1 MATTDRQNRLLIA
14 EDWRKIYTAFQQADF
29 KSYDFETIRRTMV
42 AYLRE
47 NYPDDFNDYI
57 ESSEYVAL
65 LDLIAYISQSLSF
78 RVDLNARENF
88 LETAERRNSVLRLAR
103 LINYNAKR
111 NTPATG
117 LLKFTSVA
125 TTENVVDSAG
135 TDLANVTVV
144 WNDGTNTNYRE
155 QFINI
160 LNAANTSGQTFGKPQ
175 ESDTIGGIK
184 TEIYTSNSNNTDLPI
199 FAFRRPISGI
209 DRSFEIVPATI
220 TDSENIYEKT
230 PIPGGGFTYVY
241 RTDGAGDTS
250 NNTGF
255 FALFKQG
262 GMANTEFDV
271 VDTTT
276 NFVQSINVN
285 NINNSDVW
293 LYSLDDFGQLE
304 KIWDK
309 VPTTVGNN
317 AIYNSLAK
325 NKRDVYNVVTKNND
339 AIDLVFGDGNFS
351 NLPSGRFRV
360 YYRVS
365 DNARYS
371 VQPGDMNGITFSLGY
386 TDKNGGAQTLTVT
399 ASLQQSV
406 YNATATESSDS
417 IKEKAPQAYYSQN
430 RMITAEDYNVVP
442 LSASQDIIKVKSV
455 NRSASGISRAKEIV
469 DPTGAYSNVSVFA
482 DDGILYRE
490 ETTPTFTFTFSNQNE
505 ILSTINNSVEAKLKD
520 STANQFFYL
529 KYGTKDL
536 STLTASWVSTTTGT
550 NTNTGYFNA
559 SGPLAIGEYATS
571 NLKYAKVGALVK
583 FTSPDT
589 REFLNGKLVTA
600 GTDNAE
606 DRAWVKIS
614 AVEGDGSNQGEG
626 NLESGVGPVTL
637 NNIIP
642 ANAVASSVFP
652 VFTTTFTTALKNDLI
667 ERISAY
673 EEFGLRYNE
682 ETSEWSVITSANLS
696 SENVFSLVNAGDTT
710 ATNLDQSWYFKFT
723 NDGNTYTVTYRS
735 LAYVFESEKQNKFH
749 FDKSEKMYDYTTG
762 RAVKD
767 FITVLKNNT
776 IPASGLGI
784 GYPINWQVVDTVE
797 ESDGYQDNR
806 KVKVGFFDQDDD
818 GVVDNPDIFDI
829 IVDPD
834 TSPTTKFVFFEK
846 YNSYNNIERFRPYA
860 ATNFV
865 VSKNETDI
873 TLPGSYTNGQLFYF
887 YDESENVIKKYDST
901 TVTLTT
907 TTDYIARRGRSAINF
922 QYKHHAGQ
930 DTRIDPSVSNIID
943 IFMLERS
950 YDDRFRTWLRKGGT
964 KPTASTSDQLRIS
977 YSGFLN
983 PLKGL
988 SDQIVY
994 HPVKY
999 KILFGSKADEEFQA
1013 TFKVVKNTGSNVTN
1027 AIIKTRVIQAIN
1039 EFFALDN
1046 FDFGDTFY
1054 FTELAAYVHQQLA
1067 PDLLTVVIVPNQCGQ
1082 GFGSLFQISGASDE
1096 IFISGATVDDVSIID
1111 ALGANQLEASGTVV
1125 TSTTTTT
1132 SSGRSTSAVS
1142 SVTSSTSGTGYSSGS
1157 SSSGSSS
1164 SGSSSSGSSSSGSGS
1179 SGSGY

>member
-1 MATTDRQNRLLIA
+1 MATTDRQNRLLVA

-65 LDLIAYISQSLSF
+65 LDLLAYLAQSLSF

-111 NTPATG
+111 NIPATG
-117 LLKFTSVA
+117 LLKFASVA
-125 TTENVVDSAG
+125 TTENVTDSSG
-135 TDLANVTVV
+135 TNLANTTVV
-144 WNDGTNTNYRE
+144 WNDGTNANYRE

-160 LNAANTSGQTFGKPQ
+160 LNAANASGQTFGKPA

-184 TEIYTSNSNNTDLPI
+184 TDIYNSSSNNTDLPI
-199 FAFRRPISGI
+199 FTFRRAVSGV
-209 DRSFEIVPATI
+209 DRTFEIVPATI
-220 TDSENIYEKT
+220 QNSESIYERT
-230 PIPGGGFTYVY
+230 PLPGGGFSYVY

-262 GMANTEFDV
+262 SMANTEFNIANPS
-271 VDTTT
+271 T
-276 NFVQSINVN
+276 NFVQALNVN

-293 LYSLDDFGQLE
+293 LYELDDFGQIENL
-304 KIWDK
+304 WDK

-317 AIYNSLAK
+317 AIYNSLATDSR
-325 NKRDVYNVVTKNND
+325 NIYNVVTKNND
-339 AIDLVFGDGNFS
+339 AVDLVFGDGNFS
-351 NLPSGRFRV
+351 NIPSGSFRT
-360 YYRVS
+360 YYRQS
-365 DNARYS
+365 DNATYS
-371 VQPGDMNGITFSLGY
+371 VQPADMTGITFALGY
-386 TDKNGGAQTLTVT
+386 TDKNGAPQTLTVS
-399 ASLQQSV
+399 ASLQQSI
-406 YNATATESSDS
+406 YNAAATESSDS
-417 IKEKAPQAYYSQN
+417 IKQKAPQAYYSQN

-442 LSASQDIIKVKSV
+442 LSASQEIIKVRSV
-455 NRSASGISRAKEIV
+455 NRTASGISRAKEII

-482 DDGILYRE
+482 EDGVLYRE
-490 ETTPTFTFTFSNQNE
+490 ETEPTFTFTFNNNNE
-505 ILSTINNSVEAKLKD
+505 ILSTINNSVESKLKEA
-520 STANQFFYL
+520 TARQFFYL

-536 STLTASWVSTTTGT
+536 SSLSASWVSTTTGT

-559 SGPLAIGEYATS
+559 GGPLAVGEFSTS
-571 NLKYAKVGALVK
+571 NLKYANVGSLVK

-600 GTDNAE
+600 GTDNAQ

-614 AVEGDGSNQGEG
+614 AVVGDGSNSGEG
-626 NLESGVGPVTL
+626 NLESGLGPVTL
-637 NNIIP
+637 NDIIP
-642 ANAVASSVFP
+642 ANAVLNAVFP
-652 VFTTTFTTALKNDLI
+652 VFTTTFTTVLKDDI
-667 ERISAY
+667 IDRINAY
-673 EEFGLRYNE
+673 EEFGLRFNE
-682 ETSEWSVITSANLS
+682 ESGEWSVITSANLS
-696 SENVFSLVNAGDTT
+696 ASSVFALTNAGDTT
-710 ATNLDQSWYFKFT
+710 ATNLDQSWFFKFT

-735 LAYVFESEKQNKFH
+735 LAYLFESEGQNKFH
-749 FDKSEKMYDYTTG
+749 YDKTEKVYDYTTG
-762 RAVKD
+762 TSVKD
-767 FITVLKNNT
+767 RIKVLKNNT
-776 IPASGLGI
+776 VPSTGLGI
-784 GYPINWQVVDTVE
+784 GYPINWQIVDTVE

-806 KVKVGFFDQDDD
+806 KVQVGFFDGDDD

-829 IVDPD
+829 IVDPE
-834 TSPTTKFVFFEK
+834 TSPATKFVFFEK
-846 YNSYNNIERFRPYA
+846 YLSYNNIERFRPYA
-860 ATNFV
+860 STNFIV
-865 VSKNETDI
+865 TQNEADI

-887 YDESENVIKKYDST
+887 YDSAENVIKKYDSST
-901 TVTLTT
+901 ITLST
-907 TTDYIARRGRSAINF
+907 TTDYRTRRGRANINF

-930 DTRIDPSVSNIID
+930 DTRIDPSVSNIVD
-943 IFMLERS
+943 IYMLERS
-950 YDDRFRTWLRKGGT
+950 YDARFRTWLKDGGT
-964 KPTASTSDQLRIS
+964 KPSASTSDQLRIS

-999 KILFGSKADEEFQA
+999 KILFGSKADNEFQA
-1013 TFKVVKNTGSNVTN
+1013 TFKVVKNTATNVTN
-1027 AIIKTRVIQAIN
+1027 AVIQTRVIQAIN

-1067 PDLLTVVIVPNQCGQ
+1067 PDLLSVVIVPNQSGQ
-1082 GFGSLFQISGASDE
+1082 SFGSLFQVSGADDE

-1111 ALGANQLEASGTVV
+1111 AISANQLAASGLVV
-1125 TSTTTTT
+1125 TSTTDTT
-1132 SSGRSTSAVS
+1132 SSTRSTSAVS
-1142 SVTSSTSGTGYSSGS
+1142 TVTSSSAGSGS
-1157 SSSGSSS
+1157 SSSS
-1164 SGSSSSGSSSSGSGS
+1164 SGS

>member
-1 MATTDRQNRLLIA
+1 MATTDRQNRLLVA

-65 LDLIAYISQSLSF
+65 LDLIAYLAQSLSF

-117 LLKFTSVA
+117 LLKFVSVA
-125 TTENVVDSAG
+125 TTENVTDSSG
-135 TDLANVTVV
+135 TNLSNTTVV
-144 WNDGTNTNYRE
+144 WNDGTNANYRE

-160 LNAANTSGQTFGKPQ
+160 LNAANSSGQTFGKPA
-175 ESDTIGGIK
+175 ESDTIGGIQ
-184 TEIYTSNSNNTDLPI
+184 TEIYNSSSNNTDLPI
-199 FAFRRPISGI
+199 FTFRRTVSGV
-209 DRSFEIVPATI
+209 DRTFEIVPATI
-220 TDSENIYEKT
+220 QDSESIYERT
-230 PIPGGGFTYVY
+230 PLPGGGFSYVY

-262 GMANTEFDV
+262 SMSNSEFNIANPS
-271 VDTTT
+271 T
-276 NFVQSINVN
+276 NFVQALNVN

-293 LYSLDDFGQLE
+293 LYELDDFGQIENL
-304 KIWDK
+304 WDK

-317 AIYNSLAK
+317 AIYNSLGTDRR
-325 NKRDVYNVVTKNND
+325 NIYNVVTKNND

-351 NLPSGRFRV
+351 NIPSGAFRA
-360 YYRVS
+360 YYRQS
-365 DNARYS
+365 DNATYS
-371 VQPGDMNGITFSLGY
+371 VQPADMTGITFALGY
-386 TDKNGGAQTLTVT
+386 TDKNGAPQTLTVS
-399 ASLQQSV
+399 ASLQQSI
-406 YNATATESSDS
+406 YNAAATESSDS
-417 IKEKAPQAYYSQN
+417 IKQKAPQAYYSQN

-442 LSASQDIIKVKSV
+442 LSASQEIIKVRSV
-455 NRSASGISRAKEIV
+455 NRTASGISRAKEII

-482 DDGILYRE
+482 EDGVLYRE
-490 ETTPTFTFTFSNQNE
+490 ETEPAFTFTFNNNNE
-505 ILSTINNSVEAKLKD
+505 ILSTINNSVESKLKEA
-520 STANQFFYL
+520 TARQFFYL

-536 STLTASWVSTTTGT
+536 SSLSASWVSTTTGT

-559 SGPLAIGEYATS
+559 GGPLAVGGFSTS
-571 NLKYAKVGALVK
+571 NLKYAKVGSLVK

-600 GTDNAE
+600 GTDNAQ

-614 AVEGDGSNQGEG
+614 AVVGDGSNSGEG
-626 NLESGVGPVTL
+626 NLESGLGPITL
-637 NNIIP
+637 NDIIP
-642 ANAVASSVFP
+642 ANAVLNAVFP
-652 VFTTTFTTALKNDLI
+652 VFTTTFTTALKDDLI
-667 ERISAY
+667 DRINAY
-673 EEFGLRYNE
+673 EEFGLRFNE
-682 ETSEWSVITSANLS
+682 ETGEWSVITSANLS
-696 SENVFSLVNAGDTT
+696 ASSVFSITNAGDTT
-710 ATNLDQSWYFKFT
+710 ATNLDQSWFFKFT

-735 LAYVFESEKQNKFH
+735 LAYLFESEGQNKFH
-749 FDKSEKMYDYTTG
+749 YDKTEKVYDYTTG
-762 RAVKD
+762 TSVKD
-767 FITVLKNNT
+767 RIKVLKNNT
-776 IPASGLGI
+776 VPSTGLGI
-784 GYPINWQVVDTVE
+784 GYPINWQIVDTVE

-806 KVKVGFFDQDDD
+806 KVQVGFFDGDDD
-818 GVVDNPDIFDI
+818 GVVDNPEIFDI
-829 IVDPD
+829 IVDPE
-834 TSPTTKFVFFEK
+834 TSPATKFVFFEK
-846 YNSYNNIERFRPYA
+846 YLSYNNIERFRPYA
-860 ATNFV
+860 STNFV
-865 VSKNETDI
+865 VTQNETDI
-873 TLPGSYTNGQLFYF
+873 TLPGSYADGQLFYF
-887 YDESENVIKKYDST
+887 YDSAENVIKKYDSST
-901 TVTLTT
+901 ITLST
-907 TTDYIARRGRSAINF
+907 TTDYRARRGRSNINF

-930 DTRIDPSVSNIID
+930 DTRIDPSVSNIVD
-943 IFMLERS
+943 IYMLERS
-950 YDDRFRTWLRKGGT
+950 YDSRFRTWLKDGGT
-964 KPTASTSDQLRIS
+964 KPSASTSDQLRIS

-999 KILFGSKADEEFQA
+999 KILFGSKADSEFQA
-1013 TFKVVKNTGSNVTN
+1013 TFKVVKNTATNVTN
-1027 AIIKTRVIQAIN
+1027 AVIQTRVIQAIN

-1067 PDLLTVVIVPNQCGQ
+1067 PDLLSVVIVPNQSGQ
-1082 GFGSLFQISGASDE
+1082 SFGSLFQVSGADDE

-1111 ALGANQLEASGTVV
+1111 AISANQLAASGTVV
-1125 TSTTTTT
+1125 TSTTDTT
-1132 SSGRSTSAVS
+1132 SSTRSTSAVS
-1142 SVTSSTSGTGYSSGS
+1142 SVTSSSAGSGS
-1157 SSSGSSS
+1157 SSSS
-1164 SGSSSSGSSSSGSGS
+1164 SGS

>member
-1 MATTDRQNRLLIA
+1 MATTDRQNRLLVA

-65 LDLIAYISQSLSF
+65 LDLIAYLAQSLSF

-117 LLKFTSVA
+117 LLKFVSVA
-125 TTENVVDSAG
+125 TTENVTDSSG
-135 TDLANVTVV
+135 TNLSNTTVV
-144 WNDGTNTNYRE
+144 WNDGTNANYRE

-160 LNAANTSGQTFGKPQ
+160 LNAANSSGQTFGKPA
-175 ESDTIGGIK
+175 ESDTIGGIQ
-184 TEIYTSNSNNTDLPI
+184 TEIYNSSSNNTDLPI
-199 FAFRRPISGI
+199 FTFRRTVSGV
-209 DRSFEIVPATI
+209 DRTFEIVPATI
-220 TDSENIYEKT
+220 QDSESIYERT
-230 PIPGGGFTYVY
+230 PLPGGGFSYVY

-262 GMANTEFDV
+262 SMSNSEFNIANPS
-271 VDTTT
+271 T
-276 NFVQSINVN
+276 NFVQALNVN

-293 LYSLDDFGQLE
+293 LYELDDFGQIENL
-304 KIWDK
+304 WDK

-317 AIYNSLAK
+317 AIYNSLGTDRR
-325 NKRDVYNVVTKNND
+325 NIYNVVTKNND

-351 NLPSGRFRV
+351 NIPSGAFRA
-360 YYRVS
+360 YYRQS
-365 DNARYS
+365 DNATYS
-371 VQPGDMNGITFSLGY
+371 VQPADMTGITFALGY
-386 TDKNGGAQTLTVT
+386 TDKNGAPQTLTVS
-399 ASLQQSV
+399 ASLQQSI
-406 YNATATESSDS
+406 YNAAATESSDS
-417 IKEKAPQAYYSQN
+417 IKQKAPQAYYSQN

-442 LSASQDIIKVKSV
+442 LSASQEIIKVRSV
-455 NRSASGISRAKEIV
+455 NRTASGISRAKEII

-482 DDGILYRE
+482 EDGVLYRE
-490 ETTPTFTFTFSNQNE
+490 ETEPAFTFTFNNNNE
-505 ILSTINNSVEAKLKD
+505 ILSTINNSVESKLKEA
-520 STANQFFYL
+520 TARQFFYL

-536 STLTASWVSTTTGT
+536 SSLSASWVSTTTGT

-559 SGPLAIGEYATS
+559 GGPLAVGGFSTS
-571 NLKYAKVGALVK
+571 NLKYAKVGSLVK

-600 GTDNAE
+600 GTDNAQ

-614 AVEGDGSNQGEG
+614 AVVGDGSNSGEG
-626 NLESGVGPVTL
+626 NLESGLGPITL
-637 NNIIP
+637 NDIIP
-642 ANAVASSVFP
+642 ANAVLNAVFP
-652 VFTTTFTTALKNDLI
+652 VFTTTFTTALKDDLI
-667 ERISAY
+667 DRINAY
-673 EEFGLRYNE
+673 EEFGLRFNE
-682 ETSEWSVITSANLS
+682 ETGEWSVITSANLS
-696 SENVFSLVNAGDTT
+696 ASSVFSLTNAGDTT
-710 ATNLDQSWYFKFT
+710 ATNLDQSWFFKFT

-735 LAYVFESEKQNKFH
+735 LAYLFESEGQNKFH
-749 FDKSEKMYDYTTG
+749 YDKTEKVYDYTTG
-762 RAVKD
+762 TSVKD
-767 FITVLKNNT
+767 RIKVLKNNT
-776 IPASGLGI
+776 VPSTGLGI
-784 GYPINWQVVDTVE
+784 GYPINWQIVDTVE

-806 KVKVGFFDQDDD
+806 KVQVGFFDGDDD
-818 GVVDNPDIFDI
+818 GVVDNPEIFDI
-829 IVDPD
+829 IVDPE
-834 TSPTTKFVFFEK
+834 TSPATKFVFFEK
-846 YNSYNNIERFRPYA
+846 YLSYNNIERFRPYA
-860 ATNFV
+860 STNFV
-865 VSKNETDI
+865 VTQNETDI
-873 TLPGSYTNGQLFYF
+873 TLPGSYADGQLFYF
-887 YDESENVIKKYDST
+887 YDSAENVIKKYDSST
-901 TVTLTT
+901 ITLST
-907 TTDYIARRGRSAINF
+907 TTDYRARRGRSNINF

-930 DTRIDPSVSNIID
+930 DTRIDPSVSNIVD
-943 IFMLERS
+943 IYMLERS
-950 YDDRFRTWLRKGGT
+950 YDSRFRTWLKDGGT
-964 KPTASTSDQLRIS
+964 KPSASTSDQLRIS

-999 KILFGSKADEEFQA
+999 KILFGSKADSEFQA
-1013 TFKVVKNTGSNVTN
+1013 TFKVVKNTATNVTN
-1027 AIIKTRVIQAIN
+1027 AVIQTRVIQAIN

-1067 PDLLTVVIVPNQCGQ
+1067 PDLLSVVIVPNQSGQ
-1082 GFGSLFQISGASDE
+1082 SFGSLFQVSGADDE

-1111 ALGANQLEASGTVV
+1111 AISANQLAASGTVV
-1125 TSTTTTT
+1125 TSTTDTT
-1132 SSGRSTSAVS
+1132 SSTRSTSAVS
-1142 SVTSSTSGTGYSSGS
+1142 SVTSSSAGSGS
-1157 SSSGSSS
+1157 SSSS
-1164 SGSSSSGSSSSGSGS
+1164 SGS